1 MGGEPGLWAP
11 WGCLDASYSYSLRFR
26 SRATEPQRPLSP
38 KSGTHVP
45 SLTCRQRPDSG
56 RTGGVG
62 RSGDRH
68 GEGAWGRRQGQGTA
82 QGDRRAPALQ
92 GRSQDVFPRAWDV
105 QTKSSTAFQEERAGV
120 WVNSEWP
127 VCRGDPR
134 GQGGEPLLCGTA
146 RGQAAQRTPAIG
158 TPMTQGEGSGCHLSF
173 LPKAAEKHVLCVK
186 PAHLPP
192 LSPAE
197 VWPGGS

>member
-1 MGGEPGLWAP
+1 MGVSGCLLFLFIKIQVTCHGTPKASVPQIWDTRPFFNLPSAARLREDGRCGPQWRQARGGRVGQAAGPGDHTGRRTHTGPAGPGL
-11 WGCLDASYSYSLRFR
+11 
-26 SRATEPQRPLSP
+26 
-38 KSGTHVP
+38 
-45 SLTCRQRPDSG
+45 
-56 RTGGVG
+56 
-62 RSGDRH
+62 
-68 GEGAWGRRQGQGTA
+68 
-82 QGDRRAPALQ
+82 

-105 QTKSSTAFQEERAGV
+105 LTKGSTAFQEERAGV
-120 WVNSEWP
+120 WVDSEWP

-186 PAHLPP
+186 PARLPP

-197 VWPGGS
+197 VRPGGS